1 MQEWKL
7 EPARD
12 HGLPSGQ
19 RWRSLRRENG
29 LLETITQGFWRLA
42 AKNYLTIWHRL
53 TFIGREHIPTEPP
66 FVLIAN
72 HTSHLDAV
80 CLAASIPRGVRERV
94 FPVAAGDVFFETP
107 TEAAFSAYFLNAL
120 PMWRKNCGR
129 HALDDL
135 RRRLIEEPCG
145 YILFPEGGRSRT
157 GEPLPFKPGLGM
169 LVAGTPVPVVPSRI
183 EGAFEACPAGRTLPR
198 MTPIRVRIGP
208 ALRFDDVPQNR
219 TGWETVVARCENAVR
234 SLATWQD

>member
-1 MQEWKL
+1 MQDWKL

-12 HGLPSGQ
+12 LGLPAGQ

-29 LLETITQGFWRLA
+29 LLETITQEFWRIA
-42 AKNYLTIWHRL
+42 AKNYLTLWHRL
-53 TFIGREHIPTEPP
+53 KFIGREHIPSAPP
-66 FVLIAN
+66 FGLIAN

-80 CLAASIPRGVRERV
+80 CLAASIPRGVRDRV

-107 TEAAFSAYFLNAL
+107 TEAAFSAWFLNAL

-129 HALDDL
+129 HALEEL
-135 RRRLIEEPCG
+135 RRRLVEEPCG

-169 LVAGTPVPVVPSRI
+169 LVAGTPVPVLPCHI
-183 EGAFEACPAGRTLPR
+183 AGAFEACPPGRRIPKR
-198 MTPIRVRIGP
+198 MPICVRIAP
-208 ALRFDDVPQNR
+208 PLCFEDAAQNR
-219 TGWETVVARCENAVR
+219 AGWESVVGRCEQAIR
-234 SLATWQD
+234 ALAM